1 VGAYIINR
9 ESRVLQLGSRAIIF
23 AKTELKPANQ
33 KKSVNIV
40 PATFPARSLAN
51 NFLWIFP
58 EKKFSSWH
66 FHANNQKKANKLRAF
81 IKKLHTF

>member
-58 EKKFSSWH
+58 EKKF
-66 FHANNQKKANKLRAF
+66 F
-81 IKKLHTF
+81 IMALSRK

>member
-33 KKSVNIV
+33 KKICKYCARHVSSALPRKQLFVD
-40 PATFPARSLAN
+40 FPREK
-51 NFLWIFP
+51 IFIIALSR
-58 EKKFSSWH
+58 K
-66 FHANNQKKANKLRAF
+66 
-81 IKKLHTF
+81 